1 MDAIYLLTP
10 SILIVVVLVSALLD
24 RWSVPVILIALGAGI
39 LFGSDVLGLWV
50 FDDVELTKQLANIAL
65 VFILFQ
71 GGFSTRR
78 ADFKAVALA
87 AGGMATWGVI
97 LTAAATFLVLWGV
110 LGWSLQVATLL
121 AVVISSTDAAATF
134 SILRRQALPPKLSAT
149 VQIESAANDPMA
161 ILLTLATI
169 EVFTSGDTIWYVVV
183 GLFVWKFIGGI
194 LLGWGLARGAVWLY
208 NQLRP
213 QDRGH
218 YYVLS
223 LGVVL
228 LIYGLAELLAA
239 SGMLAV
245 FIAGFVMGN
254 RPFIHKQ
261 GVANFSSALSTVADI
276 GMFVLM
282 GLLVAPREWSALWVE
297 GIVLF
302 LVLTLVAR
310 PAAVWVGTLGQRLG
324 WRNKVFIS
332 WAGLRGAVP
341 IVLATYPLAAGMPMG
356 QEVFNLV
363 FFAVI
368 LSILVQGSTLGPV
381 ARWLGLSSPQRPDPL
396 YNLELITMARSD
408 LDLVVVDL
416 PDPQDMEGPRI
427 RDLNLPSGAVI
438 TLITRGSEVVVPKG
452 NTRLLGWDRVTVLA
466 HVGDEPAVRA
476 ALLAPFQQEAEGN
489 AARSSEDGASAPTS
503 PTRPAE
509 A

>member
-1 MDAIYLLTP
+1 MDAVYLLTP
-10 SILIVVVLVSALLD
+10 LILIAVVLVAALLD

-39 LFGSDVLGLWV
+39 VFGSDVLGLWH
-50 FDDVELTKQLANIAL
+50 FSDVVLTNRVANIAL

-71 GGFSTRR
+71 GGFRTRGD
-78 ADFKAVALA
+78 DFKAVALA
-87 AGGMATWGVI
+87 AGGLATWGVV
-97 LTAAATFLVLWGV
+97 LTAAATFVTLWGV
-110 LGWSLQVATLL
+110 LGWPLETAALL

-134 SILRRQALPPKLSAT
+134 SILRRQALPAKLSST

-169 EVFTSGDTIWYVVV
+169 EAFTSGDARWYVVLV
-183 GLFVWKFIGGI
+183 LFLWKFAAGI
-194 LLGWGLARGAVWLY
+194 ALGWLLARAALWLF
-208 NQLRP
+208 NRLSP

-223 LGVVL
+223 LGVML
-228 LIYGLAELLAA
+228 LIYGLAESAQA

-245 FIAGFVMGN
+245 FIAGYVMGN

-261 GVANFSSALSTVADI
+261 GVTNFSSALSTIADI

-282 GLLVAPREWSALWVE
+282 GLLVAPRQWADLWPE

-302 LVLTLVAR
+302 VVLTVVAR
-310 PAAVWVGTLGQRLG
+310 PAAVWMGTAGMGLG

-341 IVLATYPLAAGMPMG
+341 IVLATYPLARGMPMG

-381 ARWLGLSSPQRPDPL
+381 ARWLGLSSPQRPRPL
-396 YNLELITMARSD
+396 YNLELVTMARSD
-408 LDLVVVDL
+408 LDLMVVDL
-416 PDPQDMEGPRI
+416 PDPRGAPGPRL
-427 RDLNLPSGAVI
+427 RDLKLPPGAVI
-438 TLITRGSEVVVPKG
+438 TLVTRGKGVVVPKG
-452 NTRLLGWDRVTVLA
+452 NTRLEGWDQVTVLA
-466 HVGDEPAVRA
+466 RAADEPGVRA
-476 ALLAPFQQEAEGN
+476 ALLDPFGRAGPGGEDEPG
-489 AARSSEDGASAPTS
+489 AA
-503 PTRPAE
+503 
-509 A
+509 